1 LFPKWEGREE
11 SLLIQMMRDVAMNRI
26 AWVVFSL
33 SVICSFSAQRIAT
46 AETMYVTDQL
56 YLAVREAPDLELP
69 SVAVLPSDTEVE
81 ILERSNDWTRVSL
94 ADGRTGWVM
103 EKYLVQD
110 VPKSRRIE
118 ALQRDVETQSKTIE
132 GLNKQIKEMS
142 LEIEEL
148 TQKAESEPVATEE
161 SREHADT
168 LLLIERLQEENAS
181 LRGEVS
187 ELETSRE
194 AETAMKRHIEEL
206 EKKLAA
212 AAGGKTRQGSRI
224 IYVIGIGALL
234 VGLVVG
240 YLVKKPDKNR
250 YYLR

>member
-1 LFPKWEGREE
+1 MFPKGEGREE
-11 SLLIQMMRDVAMNRI
+11 RLFVQMMRDVAMKRI

-33 SVICSFSAQRIAT
+33 SIIWSFSAQGIAT
-46 AETMYVTDQL
+46 DETMYVTDQL
-56 YLAVREAPDLELP
+56 YLAVREAPDLDLP

-81 ILERSNDWTRVSL
+81 ILERSNDWARVSL

-110 VPKSRRIE
+110 MPKSRKIE
-118 ALQRDVETQSKTIE
+118 TLQREVETESETIE

-142 LEIEEL
+142 LRIEGL

-168 LLLIERLQEENAS
+168 LLLVERLQEENAS

-187 ELETSRE
+187 ELETLRE

-212 AAGGKTRQGSRI
+212 PAEGKTWEGRRI
-224 IYVIGIGALL
+224 IYVIGIGAL
-234 VGLVVG
+234 VAGLIVG
-240 YLVKKPDKNR
+240 YLVRRPDKDR
-250 YYLR
+250 YFLR